1 MQRASNSSLR
11 RRRTRGPDSREPA
24 GTPGNEVSRGPR
36 TEPAAGAPRKGS
48 KVKRAALVL
57 FSRYNKL
64 EGWTPNIVT
73 AAFVVLFTRIAAA
86 ILSGIADCDET
97 YNYWEP
103 LHYLVYGYGFEAWE
117 YSPKFGLRS
126 YAFLAPFF
134 GISSLIARSSVPLDY
149 DARVLSFFA
158 VRIFLAVMSTAADL
172 YLYDSTI
179 WRFGKAP
186 ARLLLVFLVAAPGT
200 FRASVELLPSS
211 FSMICFSAFA
221 ASWMVGEYRRAI
233 GLLALAS
240 LLGWPYTVVI
250 GIPMAAH
257 VVYRKGITFF
267 LAAGIP
273 FGCLLLLIIVKGAGS
288 EIFGV
293 EDWTYYALNL
303 VLNFN
308 VASAFAC
315 LSPALW
321 LLQSLGL
328 KIWSLPQ
335 AFSRVIFLS
344 PCWIWLAIFCSV
356 PHKEER
362 FLAPIYPFL
371 LLTAAVSLNDTLR
384 YACGIDIVDTPEP
397 AAKEQST
404 SSSDRADEVPAAMTT
419 IARRKRS
426 EHWTYAYFAMSFA
439 AVVVFVALSISRTYA
454 VVDYF
459 NAPFKLFQSLSRH
472 ELQGGIG
479 PRASPSNF
487 ADGEVELNLCIGK
500 EWYRFPTSFFLPGR
514 RFRLRFTRSTHSGL
528 LPKYFKEDE
537 NGTKA
542 EPEGMN
548 MFNKEDPTQYLEN
561 PHLNCHYFI
570 DLQLPDDNPRENPI
584 PVEDRMIL
592 FREEF
597 VSVERSNQPFRSFY
611 IPWVSEAYI
620 YRAPYL
626 VIRNLKALPLTS

>member
-1 MQRASNSSLR
+1 MQRSSNSNLR
-11 RRRTRGPDSREPA
+11 RRRTRVPDSREPA
-24 GTPGNEVSRGPR
+24 GRAENEVSSEPR
-36 TEPAAGAPRKGS
+36 TEPGAEASRKRG

-64 EGWTPNIVT
+64 EGWSPNLVT
-73 AAFVVLFTRIAAA
+73 AAFVILFTRIAAA

-103 LHYLVYGYGFEAWE
+103 LHYLVYGYGFEVWE
-117 YSPKFGLRS
+117 YSPKFALRS

-172 YLYDSTI
+172 YLYDSTV

-186 ARLLLVFLVAAPGT
+186 ARMLLVFLVGAPGT

-221 ASWMVGEYRRAI
+221 ASWMVGEYKRAI

-250 GIPMAAH
+250 GIPMAVH
-257 VVYRKGITFF
+257 VVYRKGIAFF
-267 LAAGIP
+267 LATGIP
-273 FGCLLLLIIVKGAGS
+273 TGCLLLLVIAAFDTYYYGKPTLSTLNQIMYNVFPVKGAGS

-308 VASAFAC
+308 VAFVFAS
-315 LSPALW
+315 LSLALW

-328 KIWSLPQ
+328 KVWSLPQ
-335 AFSRVIFLS
+335 ALSRVIFLS
-344 PCWIWLAIFCSV
+344 PCWIWLVIFCSV

-397 AAKEQST
+397 AHPKEQST
-404 SSSDRADEVPAAMTT
+404 SSSHGDDEVKATMTT
-419 IARRKRS
+419 IARRKG
-426 EHWTYAYFAMSFA
+426 
-439 AVVVFVALSISRTYA
+439 SRA
-454 VVDYF
+454 CPEVCQRDSVL
-459 NAPFKLFQSLSRH
+459 NPHQHHLF
-472 ELQGGIG
+472 
-479 PRASPSNF
+479 F
-487 ADGEVELNLCIGK
+487 
-500 EWYRFPTSFFLPGR
+500 FFLQLLLEPPQSIGS
-514 RFRLRFTRSTHSGL
+514 LR
-528 LPKYFKEDE
+528 
-537 NGTKA
+537 
-542 EPEGMN
+542 
-548 MFNKEDPTQYLEN
+548 
-561 PHLNCHYFI
+561 
-570 DLQLPDDNPRENPI
+570 
-584 PVEDRMIL
+584 IL
-592 FREEF
+592 R
-597 VSVERSNQPFRSFY
+597 
-611 IPWVSEAYI
+611 
-620 YRAPYL
+620 
-626 VIRNLKALPLTS
+626 